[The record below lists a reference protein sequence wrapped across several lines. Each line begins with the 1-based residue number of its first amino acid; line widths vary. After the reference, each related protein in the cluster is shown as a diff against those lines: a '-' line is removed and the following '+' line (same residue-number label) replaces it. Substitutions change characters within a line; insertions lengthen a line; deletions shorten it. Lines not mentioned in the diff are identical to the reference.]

1 MEHCFSRP
9 KRISLLLGWSLL
21 TGVVLSSLVSVPAAD
36 KPADAEKRA
45 EAKSIAKPP
54 LFETKILPIFKAK
67 CAGCHNPKSQKGELD
82 LTTLSGVLKGSESGE
97 IVEKNKPDESLLYE
111 MVEKGLMPPE
121 ESKKPLTKAE
131 IELIRRWIAGGMKS
145 QSGVVGEQALNQ
157 HNVIPIM
164 NLRCTVCHGLR
175 KQEAGLDLRSKASML
190 KGGKSGPAIVPG
202 KPTESLVLKRIHAR
216 EMPPRKLL
224 IDFGVRPI
232 ETPEIETITQ
242 WIALGAPEEEIAPD
256 VANIEPDPLVTH
268 EDRQY
273 WAFQAPKRSVVPK
286 VKNQNRVH
294 NAIDAFLLRKLEENG
309 RSLSPEAEKLTLIR
323 RAAFDLTGLPP
334 QWEDVEKFLSDDSPK
349 AYENLVEQYLA
360 SPQYGERWG
369 QYWLDLAGYS
379 DSEGKR
385 SADVIRQFA
394 WKYRDYVIRAFNDD
408 KPYDRF
414 LLEQLAGDELL
425 NYEQTDALTGEMME
439 NLVATGFLRMAPDG
453 TGADIVNTVVER
465 MEVVSDELEILGS
478 VVMGLTIKCAQCH
491 SHKYDPIPQRDY
503 YRLVAVF
510 KGAYDVH
517 DWLKSTSVA
526 GQTRGTPKG
535 RMLRYSSP
543 EEKRHWESEKA
554 VIQKQINRANAKLA
568 KTQKRLTGKHLS
580 ERLAKLPKELL
591 ADLRKMLATPAK
603 HRDEIQNYLAS
614 KFEKN
619 LAIDA
624 DLLKKI
630 DPAFKKESAA
640 TQNTVKKLK
649 ATMPQEPG
657 IRALWDRGEP
667 SLTYIF
673 RRGESTNPG
682 RLVGPGVP
690 SALTDGK
697 TFFEPTPPWPG
708 SKKTGRRLA
717 FSKWLIH
724 PEHPLTA
731 RVMVNRIWYHH
742 FGRGLVKSL
751 GNFGKT
757 GVPPSHPE
765 LLDWLATEFVSHGW
779 SVKKMH
785 RLIMNSSAYR
795 QSSKLTPKLEELD
808 PENILVSRMLIRRMD
823 AEVVRD
829 SILSIAGELVPIPHG
844 KPDPVDVRADGL
856 VTSKRGANGW
866 RRSIYVLHR
875 RKEMPTIL
883 ENFDHP
889 QMIPNCIERPDSTV
903 SSQALHLM
911 NNMTIRQL
919 ADDFAQRI
927 QNEVGTDSYRQVER
941 VFQVALSRM
950 PTDEEKDLSH
960 RTLIALKEAWGKN
973 LNQDNPPEQD
983 NPENADTASTKALAN
998 FCHTML
1004 NSAAFLYID

>member
-1 MEHCFSRP
+1 LPDYEH
-9 KRISLLLGWSLL
+9 
-21 TGVVLSSLVSVPAAD
+21 A
-36 KPADAEKRA
+36 
-45 EAKSIAKPP
+45 
-54 LFETKILPIFKAK
+54 
-67 CAGCHNPKSQKGELD
+67 
-82 LTTLSGVLKGSESGE
+82 
-97 IVEKNKPDESLLYE
+97 
-111 MVEKGLMPPE
+111 
-121 ESKKPLTKAE
+121 
-131 IELIRRWIAGGMKS
+131 
-145 QSGVVGEQALNQ
+145 
-157 HNVIPIM
+157 
-164 NLRCTVCHGLR
+164 
-175 KQEAGLDLRSKASML
+175 
-190 KGGKSGPAIVPG
+190 
-202 KPTESLVLKRIHAR
+202 
-216 EMPPRKLL
+216 
-224 IDFGVRPI
+224 
-232 ETPEIETITQ
+232 
-242 WIALGAPEEEIAPD
+242 
-256 VANIEPDPLVTH
+256 
-268 EDRQY
+268 
-273 WAFQAPKRSVVPK
+273 
-286 VKNQNRVH
+286 
-294 NAIDAFLLRKLEENG
+294 
-309 RSLSPEAEKLTLIR
+309 
-323 RAAFDLTGLPP
+323 
-334 QWEDVEKFLSDDSPK
+334 
-349 AYENLVEQYLA
+349 
-360 SPQYGERWG
+360 
-369 QYWLDLAGYS
+369 
-379 DSEGKR
+379 
-385 SADVIRQFA
+385 
-394 WKYRDYVIRAFNDD
+394 
-408 KPYDRF
+408 
-414 LLEQLAGDELL
+414 
-425 NYEQTDALTGEMME
+425 DALTGEMLD

-453 TGADIVNTVVER
+453 TGSDIVNTVVER
-465 MEVVSDELEILGS
+465 MEVVSDELDILGS

-526 GQTRGTPKG
+526 GQTKGIPKS
-535 RMLRYSSP
+535 RVLRYSTP
-543 EEKRHWESEKA
+543 EEKQQWESEKA
-554 VIQKQINRANAKLA
+554 VIQEQIDQANAKLA
-568 KTQKRLTGKHLS
+568 KTQKRLTEKHLS
-580 ERLAKLPKELL
+580 KRLAKLPGELH
-591 ADLRKMLATPAK
+591 ADLRKMLATPAEK
-603 HRDEIQNYLAS
+603 RDEIQNYLAS

-619 LAIDA
+619 LTIDA

-640 TQNTVKKLK
+640 TDKKVKNLK
-649 ATMPQEPG
+649 ASMPQEPG

-673 RRGESTNPG
+673 RRGESNNPG

-690 SALTDGK
+690 SVLTNGAPP
-697 TFFEPTPPWPG
+697 FEPTPPWPG

-717 FSKWLIH
+717 FARWLIN

-731 RVMVNRIWYHH
+731 RVMVNRIWHHH
-742 FGRGLVKSL
+742 FGRGIVKSL

-779 SVKKMH
+779 SVKEMH

-795 QSSKLTPKLEELD
+795 QSSKLTPKLDELD
-808 PENILVSRMLIRRMD
+808 PENILVSRMLIRRME

-829 SILSIAGELVPIPHG
+829 SILSVAGQLEPTPYG

-903 SSQALHLM
+903 SSQALHLL
-911 NNMTIRQL
+911 NNAMIRQL

-941 VFQVALSRM
+941 VFQVALNRM

-960 RTLIALKEAWGKN
+960 RTLIALKEEWKKN
-973 LNQDNPPEQD
+973 LKQDNQPERD
-983 NPENADTASTKALAN
+983 KPANEDEAASKALAN